1 MIAFFINRYY
11 ENITERVKKRMD
23 ITKIVLGY
31 VVSIGWAL
39 VAAISMSLSMGILLK
54 VYDMMTPIDE
64 WEEIRKGNIAC
75 GIIMASVVLAFGI
88 VVAFAIAAPDSLTLI
103 TKTAP

>member
-1 MIAFFINRYY
+1 M
-11 ENITERVKKRMD
+11 NIVK
-23 ITKIVLGY
+23 ILIGY

-75 GIIMASVVLAFGI
+75 GIIMASVILAFGM
-88 VVAFAIAAPDSLTLI
+88 VVALAIASPDTITLVTTTAAP
-103 TKTAP
+103 

>member
-1 MIAFFINRYY
+1 M
-11 ENITERVKKRMD
+11 NIG
-23 ITKIVLGY
+23 KILIGY
-31 VVSIGWAL
+31 AVSIGWAL

-88 VVAFAIAAPDSLTLI
+88 VVALAIASPDTITLV
-103 TKTAP
+103 TTTAP